1 MPGASLLFSPRVGF
15 NYDVMGDQ
23 TFQIRGGIGIFT
35 SRIPWVWPAGAYTNS
50 GVIVGG
56 LFKNTAAIESEL
68 PEFTFNPDPYTQYT
82 LLTLAALMLYRRV
95 SWIFCGRLQIPAGSS
110 WLCWS

>member
-1 MPGASLLFSPRVGF
+1 
-15 NYDVMGDQ
+15 MGDQ

-68 PEFTFNPDPYTQYT
+68 PEFTFNLIPYTQYT
-82 LLTLAALMLYRRV
+82 LADFGGTDAVPQGQLDLLWKTSNSRRFFVALLELTRSCHGICMV
-95 SWIFCGRLQIPAGSS
+95 Q
-110 WLCWS
+110 